1 MSATSN
7 LRDDYLAALLAGD
20 ATRARWLIDEALS
33 GGIEVRALYL
43 EVLEPALE
51 EIGDRWAAG
60 ELTVAHEHYATAVTQ
75 GILGVLAP
83 RMRVAPS
90 SGRLAVVACTPGELH
105 ALGAQMVADFLEGE
119 GWEVLALGA
128 ATPAPDLAAL
138 VDDERPD
145 LVALSTSVANNLE
158 GAAETVRQLREL
170 AEPPFVAVGGRA
182 WGALP
187 AERRDALGA
196 DALFDDP
203 RDLCGALAERFPP
216 VEDDDAAE
224 APA

>member
-1 MSATSN
+1 MNATAN

-20 ATRARWLIDEALS
+20 ATRARWIVDAALTD
-33 GGIEVRALYL
+33 GMPVRELYVG
-43 EVLEPALE
+43 VLAPALE

-75 GILGVLAP
+75 GVLGVLAP
-83 RMRVAPS
+83 HLRVPPS

-128 ATPAPDLAAL
+128 ATPGADLAAL

-145 LVALSTSVANNLE
+145 VVALSTAVAGNVD
-158 GAAETVRQLREL
+158 GAEDTLRRLREL
-170 AEPPFVAVGGRA
+170 SDPPFVVVGGRA
-182 WGALP
+182 WAAVS
-187 AERRDALGA
+187 AERREALGV
-196 DALFDDP
+196 DAWFDDP
-203 RDLCGALAERFPP
+203 RELCALLAERFPP
-216 VEDDDAAE
+216 VDDE
-224 APA
+224 